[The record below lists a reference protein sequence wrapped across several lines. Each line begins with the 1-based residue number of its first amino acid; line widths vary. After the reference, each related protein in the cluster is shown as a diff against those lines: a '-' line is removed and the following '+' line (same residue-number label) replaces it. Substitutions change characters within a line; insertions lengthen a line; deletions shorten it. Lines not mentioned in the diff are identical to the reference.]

1 MTRHTGYTE
10 ADRLSPMGED
20 DIRYTDTQRY
30 SETEAGM
37 YEPEKEDYQTPP
49 SSPVPDV
56 TPVNVPQPEPEVTL
70 PKKKKIVKV
79 KVKEVKPPISD
90 HPEDDER
97 HVEVEEPR
105 QSIPP
110 PAKLEVGATSIKEDK
125 VEALTTPVPSGSTAA
140 KTKAQAVSPKQ
151 QKQEVHPESKPKI
164 ADIQNAEQQEKIKH
178 DKPKEILEIEL
189 TKG

>member
-1 MTRHTGYTE
+1 M
-10 ADRLSPMGED
+10 SPMGED

-56 TPVNVPQPEPEVTL
+56 TPVNVPQQEPEVTL

-90 HPEDDER
+90 HPEDEER
-97 HVEVEEPR
+97 AHH
-105 QSIPP
+105 SY
-110 PAKLEVGATSIKEDK
+110 A
-125 VEALTTPVPSGSTAA
+125 EA
-140 KTKAQAVSPKQ
+140 
-151 QKQEVHPESKPKI
+151 QE
-164 ADIQNAEQQEKIKH
+164 AEQPAPAVQQ
-178 DKPKEILEIEL
+178 
-189 TKG
+189 